1 MSTSQSL
8 PIQVSL
14 PAKPG
19 NSSVSVQADVSDT
32 DSKGVFGGVLS
43 DELDSVS
50 ATDAVKTVI
59 NDEVVVE
66 EAISLSLPLDGN
78 SLPLAINTQLQADI
92 AELEEIIP
100 EDLTLSTD
108 PVDILGEVLALVE
121 SPLKATVT
129 AIVKDAVLSQQAAVP
144 TPADSIRFINNPVLA
159 NSKTEASNQ
168 SVSLLP
174 FTDLGIDAE
183 TQAVTQFKESLQ
195 LQKIFSPL
203 TRQAEVSIEVG
214 QSGRILEQFPE
225 LNSKLVVTPTVSN
238 IVNSTPLNGTAAGTT
253 IGTTAMAQ
261 LSVDV
266 PVQDQRWQKAFSQRV
281 VWSVGNAQSAQ
292 LRLNPAELGRIDI
305 QVNIDND
312 KANVVFTTQQG
323 VVKEAIEQALPRL
336 RDMLA
341 EQGVDLENVEI
352 FQDNFNQGQAG
363 TNNGSSQQQEVENRQ
378 WSASSDDEQVDEKVF
393 VSNIMIKDDV
403 VDFYV

>member
-144 TPADSIRFINNPVLA
+144 IPADSIRFINNPVLA